1 MANTDNNAQLNWD
14 TTLNDEEVEI
24 DLVEIFYLLWEH
36 IVQIILCLI
45 AGATITFAYSYFL
58 VAPTYTATAK
68 MYIVSSSNSSV
79 VNLSDLQLSSNLKSD
94 YQELMKSRELLQDV
108 IDNLGLRETITTQEF
123 SKQITITNPSDTRIL
138 YLTVVDTNPTLAS
151 DKANELA
158 RQAEI
163 YLPEIMNS
171 GKPNIYE
178 SAIIPTSKSAP
189 SYARN
194 TLIGALLGVI
204 ACCGYY
210 IVKFLLNDTLVTP
223 DDVYKYFGLQPLASV
238 PEGNLNG
245 KKKKSS
251 EKGSKG
257 SSKSKTGS
265 SVVKKKR

>member
-108 IDNLGLRETITTQEF
+108 IDNLEILDVNKHGGIMVIRFFFQ
-123 SKQITITNPSDTRIL
+123 RIADFFNRL
-138 YLTVVDTNPTLAS
+138 FN
-151 DKANELA
+151 
-158 RQAEI
+158 R
-163 YLPEIMNS
+163 
-171 GKPNIYE
+171 
-178 SAIIPTSKSAP
+178 
-189 SYARN
+189 
-194 TLIGALLGVI
+194 
-204 ACCGYY
+204 
-210 IVKFLLNDTLVTP
+210 
-223 DDVYKYFGLQPLASV
+223 
-238 PEGNLNG
+238 
-245 KKKKSS
+245 
-251 EKGSKG
+251 
-257 SSKSKTGS
+257 
-265 SVVKKKR
+265 